1 MNLISLLLLIC
12 LFLVA
17 YTYLVFPM
25 GIRFLST
32 YIKPKRGPVDDSV
45 GHPPS
50 VAIIC
55 AMYNEEDVAEEKIAN
70 FRSLTYPG
78 LRMYIGSDG
87 SSDRTNEILAKY
99 SNDKTLSIYTFPRR
113 GKVHVINDL
122 AASATEDILVFTDA
136 NSMFSQDA
144 IEKLVVHLK
153 DPAVGAVCGRLKLVD
168 ASGSSGEGF
177 YWRYETMIKK
187 AESVFK
193 CVIGGNGAI
202 YAVRRNLV
210 KQLPAN
216 TINDDFTISMRAFL
230 QGYGM
235 IYAEDAIAT
244 EDVGKDD
251 KVEFKRHI
259 RDAAGHYRAMR
270 HLLELLNPLYP
281 KRFFFYVSH
290 RVIRWFVPHLMLL
303 SICLPLLDIHSP
315 IPRASIVAQLLFYG
329 LAILGWLS
337 GSKFLPFYIPF
348 YFTYINVAMFIG
360 CIKNMA
366 GLQRVTWNST
376 ERA

>member
-1 MNLISLLLLIC
+1 MSLISIILLTC

-17 YTYLVFPM
+17 YTYLIFPL
-25 GIRFLST
+25 GIRLLSMCV
-32 YIKPKRGPVDDSV
+32 KPKRAPNDVSAGPS
-45 GHPPS
+45 PS
-50 VAIIC
+50 VAIVC
-55 AMYNEEDVAEEKIAN
+55 AMYNEEDVAEQKIAN

-87 SSDRTNEILAKY
+87 SSDRTNDILAKY
-99 SNDKTLSIYTFPRR
+99 AKDEALTICTFPRR

-122 AASATEDILVFTDA
+122 AARATEDVLVFTDA
-136 NSMFSQDA
+136 NSMFSRDA
-144 IEKLVVHLK
+144 IEKLMLHFN
-153 DPAVGAVCGRLKLVD
+153 DPTIGAVCGRLKLVD
-168 ASGSSGEGF
+168 SSGSSGEGF
-177 YWRYETMIKK
+177 YWRFETMIKK
-187 AESVFK
+187 AESVFE

-210 KQLPAN
+210 QQLPAN
-216 TINDDFTISMRAFL
+216 TINDDFTLSMRAIA

-235 IYAEDAIAT
+235 VYAEDAVAT

-270 HLLELLNPLYP
+270 HLIGLLNPLHP
-281 KRFFFYVSH
+281 KRFFFYFSH

-303 SICLPLLDIHSP
+303 LICLPLLDASSP
-315 IPRASIVAQLLFYG
+315 VSRASIAAQSLFYG
-329 LAILGWLS
+329 LAILGWFS
-337 GSKFLPFYIPF
+337 GSRLLPIYIPF

-360 CIKNMA
+360 FIKNMA

-376 ERA
+376 QRA

>member
-1 MNLISLLLLIC
+1 MNLISILLLIC

-32 YIKPKRGPVDDSV
+32 YIKPKRGSADVSV
-45 GHPPS
+45 GPPPS
-50 VAIIC
+50 VAILC

-70 FRSLTYPG
+70 FRYLTYPG

-99 SNDKTLSIYTFPRR
+99 SDDKALSICTFPRR

-136 NSMFSQDA
+136 NSMFSEDA
-144 IEKLVVHLK
+144 IENLVLHLK
-153 DPAVGAVCGRLKLVD
+153 DSAVGAVCGRLKLVD
-168 ASGSSGEGF
+168 AGGFSGEGF
-177 YWRYETMIKK
+177 YWRYETMLKK
-187 AESVFK
+187 AESAFA
-193 CVIGGNGAI
+193 CVIGANGAI
-202 YAVRRNLV
+202 YAVRRELV
-210 KQLPAN
+210 QRLPAN
-216 TINDDFTISMRAFL
+216 TINDDFTISMRAIA

-235 IYAEDAIAT
+235 VYADAAIAT

-251 KVEFKRHI
+251 KAEFKRHI

-270 HLLELLNPLYP
+270 HLIGLLNPLHP

-303 SICLPLLDIHSP
+303 SICLPLIDVSSP
-315 IPRASIVAQLLFYG
+315 ISRASIVAQLLFYS

-360 CIKNMA
+360 CIKNIL

>member
-1 MNLISLLLLIC
+1 MSLISLILLIC

-17 YTYLVFPM
+17 YTYLIFPL
-25 GIRFLST
+25 GIRFVST
-32 YIKPKRGPVDDSV
+32 YIKPKRCAANFSV
-45 GHPPS
+45 GPPPS

-70 FRSLTYPG
+70 FRSLTYPC

-99 SNDKTLSIYTFPRR
+99 ADDKNLSICTFPRR

-144 IEKLVVHLK
+144 IEKLVVHLNN
-153 DPAVGAVCGRLKLVD
+153 PAVGAVCGRLKLVD
-168 ASGSSGEGF
+168 AGGFSGEGF
-177 YWRYETMIKK
+177 YWRYETMLKK
-187 AESVFK
+187 AESVFE

-202 YAVRRNLV
+202 YAVRRELV
-210 KQLPAN
+210 HRLPAN
-216 TINDDFTISMRAFL
+216 TINDDFTISMSLIA

-235 IYAEDAIAT
+235 IYADDAIAT
-244 EDVGKDD
+244 EDAGKDD
-251 KVEFKRHI
+251 KAEFKRHI

-270 HLLELLNPLYP
+270 HLLVLLNPLYP

-303 SICLPLLDIHSP
+303 SICLPLMNVSSP
-315 IPRASIVAQLLFYG
+315 ISMASIAAQLFFYG
-329 LAILGWLS
+329 LAIFGWLS
-337 GSKFLPFYIPF
+337 RAKFLPFYIPF

-360 CIKNMA
+360 FIKNIV
-366 GLQRVTWNST
+366 GLQRVTWDST